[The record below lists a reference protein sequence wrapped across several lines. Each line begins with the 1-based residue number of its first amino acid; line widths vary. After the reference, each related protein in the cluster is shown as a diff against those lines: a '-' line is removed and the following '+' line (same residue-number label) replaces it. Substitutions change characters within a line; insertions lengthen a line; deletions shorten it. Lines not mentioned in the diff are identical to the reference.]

1 MTNIILS
8 FQKRKMLKI
17 RYCSNLTARYQ
28 STSSVLS
35 RSHLTND
42 EIRAHRLRIFNN
54 ERQIQMERIRRVEK
68 IEVDVHDPIESKK
81 LLMNKNLS
89 TPYHCAQHLSSILVD
104 RSCLAL
110 IDDQHIWDMNRPLDR
125 DCTLKFLHFMEDQCE
140 EQNRAY
146 WRTCSFIIG
155 YILETAFKSN
165 YNVELCSFPPPQFQF
180 GSFAYDAKL
189 NLGDWKPNRD
199 DLRCLSIQA
208 YKLRDL
214 DLRFECLNINESVAQ
229 EMFAYDRFKLAQIP
243 HMLRLISPN
252 DNQTRLTVYKMGD
265 CHVDITRGP
274 LVSSTKQI
282 GRFEFSSIHNIDVP
296 SYNEQMQRIQ
306 ALSIPN
312 QLHLHYWT
320 FDYLLERAKKLNRA
334 SIPTLAKLK
343 TSENKTENSQ

>member
-1 MTNIILS
+1 M
-8 FQKRKMLKI
+8 KI
-17 RYCSNLTARYQ
+17 RFCLNGIYRYQ
-28 STSSVLS
+28 STSSVLT
-35 RSHLTND
+35 RNRLTND
-42 EIRAHRLRIFNN
+42 EIRVHRLRIFNN

-68 IEVDVHDPIESKK
+68 IEIDVQDPIQSTK
-81 LLMNKNLS
+81 LLMNKNFS

-110 IDDQHIWDMNRPLDR
+110 IDDQYIWDMNRPLER
-125 DCTLKFLHFMEDQCE
+125 DCKLKFLHFLEEKCE

-165 YNVELCSFPPPQFQF
+165 YQVELCSFPPPQFQY
-180 GSFAYDAKL
+180 GSIAYDVQL
-189 NLGDWKPNRD
+189 NIENWQPNRD

-208 YKLRDL
+208 YKLRDR
-214 DLRFECLNINESVAQ
+214 DLRFERLDITQSVAE

-243 HMLRLISPN
+243 HMLRLLSPD
-252 DNQTRLTVYKMGD
+252 DNQTRLTVYRMGD

-274 LVSSTKQI
+274 LISSTKQI
-282 GRFEFSSIHNIDVP
+282 GRFEFSAIHTIDVP
-296 SYNEQMQRIQ
+296 SYNETMQRVQ

-320 FDYLLERAKKLNRA
+320 FDYLLERAKKLNGS
-334 SIPTLAKLK
+334 SIPSLAKIK
-343 TSENKTENSQ
+343 TTDKIE